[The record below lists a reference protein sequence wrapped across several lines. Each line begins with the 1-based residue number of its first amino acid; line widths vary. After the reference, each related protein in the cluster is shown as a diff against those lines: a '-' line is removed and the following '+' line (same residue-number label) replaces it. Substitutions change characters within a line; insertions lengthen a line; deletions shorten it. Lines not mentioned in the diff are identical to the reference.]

1 VVQPVPQPVAQPLWL
16 PSMER
21 PGSLRL
27 SGGGQRWLYFDLDAI
42 ARELAVELGLPP
54 SAWGLLRSVG

>member
-1 VVQPVPQPVAQPLWL
+1 MPWL

-27 SGGGQRWLYFDLDAI
+27 SGGGLHNLLQDMELVFDPADL
-42 ARELAVELGLPP
+42 
-54 SAWGLLRSVG
+54 